1 MHQHDYNITLYQS
14 HKEYL
19 PIVEMKSNNIR
30 DNINKRTEHLTKTF
44 KILFC
49 SFFAKKIVSFAGLIV

>member
-30 DNINKRTEHLTKTF
+30 
-44 KILFC
+44 
-49 SFFAKKIVSFAGLIV
+49 